1 MTAQPLY
8 VTSVLGQ
15 AAPTVAIGALDA
27 NGVLQV
33 ASATNPLPIGA
44 TLTLNPSV
52 TITSGTV
59 GLTVGTSN
67 IGVVTPY
74 SVASANWQYAA
85 PTGGIITTAPVT
97 LVAAAGTGVRNYI
110 TALQIKGCNAVAS
123 EVVIRDGAAVVL
135 WRGYVA
141 ATMLT
146 ADDLV
151 FPTPLM
157 SSTGVNSAI
166 TLTVN
171 TTATLTYV
179 TAQGFTA

>member
-33 ASATNPLPIGA
+33 ASATNPLPI
-44 TLTLNPSV
+44 
-52 TITSGTV
+52 TIGTV
-59 GLTVGTSN
+59 GLTAGTSN

-97 LVAAAGTGVRNYI
+97 LVAAAGAGVRNYI

-123 EVVIRDGAAVVL
+123 EVVIQDGAAVVL

>member
-33 ASATNPLPIGA
+33 ASATNPLPI
-44 TLTLNPSV
+44 
-52 TITSGTV
+52 TIGTV
-59 GLTVGTSN
+59 GLTAGTSN

-74 SVASANWQYAA
+74 SVASANWHYAA

-123 EVVIRDGAAVVL
+123 EVVIQDGAAVVL